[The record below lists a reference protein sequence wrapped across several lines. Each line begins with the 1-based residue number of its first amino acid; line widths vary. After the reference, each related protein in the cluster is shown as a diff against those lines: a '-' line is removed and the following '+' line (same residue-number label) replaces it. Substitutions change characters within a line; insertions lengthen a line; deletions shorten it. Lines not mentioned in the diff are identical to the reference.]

1 MRPRALLALL
11 LGILLGALVS
21 THAAA
26 QTLADDSRAYHLVTV
41 TLDPPTPA
49 CVRLQSALRDPAV
62 APIAAQTKR
71 FDFKPTDAIYRTRY
85 ASALSAAQ
93 APILAL
99 VRWDGGVIY
108 KTSGDAIP
116 SPPKLAAELRRWA
129 MADRDVDPAAINQA
143 GVLPRFPDRPRLIPD
158 SVTISP
164 QINIPPGLVAG
175 VVLLLLAFAVFA
187 ALFLLGLWL
196 LIRTPTST
204 TTTQRRKP

>member
-21 THAAA
+21 TPAAA

-49 CVRLQSALRDPAV
+49 CVRLQAALRDPAV
-62 APIAAQTKR
+62 APIASQTKR

-85 ASALSAAQ
+85 ASALSATQ

-116 SPPKLAAELRRWA
+116 SPPQLAAELRRWA
-129 MADRDVDPAAINQA
+129 MADREVDPAAINQA

-158 SVTISP
+158 SVTIAP
-164 QINIPPGLVAG
+164 QIRLPPGLVAG
-175 VVLLLLAFAVFA
+175 VVLLLFAFVVFA
-187 ALFLLGLWL
+187 ALFLLGLWI
-196 LIRTPTST
+196 LIRTAPT

>member
-11 LGILLGALVS
+11 LGILLGALFS
-21 THAAA
+21 PPATA

-49 CVRLQSALRDPAV
+49 CVRLQQALRDPAV
-62 APIAAQTKR
+62 APIASQTKR

-99 VRWDGGVIY
+99 VRWDGGVIF
-108 KTSGDAIP
+108 KASGDAIP
-116 SPPKLAAELRRWA
+116 SPAKLAAELRRWA
-129 MADRDVDPAAINQA
+129 MADRQSDASTRTYPEASNL
-143 GVLPRFPDRPRLIPD
+143 LPNRPRLIPD

-164 QINIPPGLVAG
+164 QVQIPPGLVAA
-175 VVLLLLAFAVFA
+175 VVLFLFVFAVMA
-187 ALFLLGLWL
+187 ALFLLGLWF
-196 LIRTPTST
+196 LIRTPTTS
-204 TTTQRRKP
+204 QRRKP